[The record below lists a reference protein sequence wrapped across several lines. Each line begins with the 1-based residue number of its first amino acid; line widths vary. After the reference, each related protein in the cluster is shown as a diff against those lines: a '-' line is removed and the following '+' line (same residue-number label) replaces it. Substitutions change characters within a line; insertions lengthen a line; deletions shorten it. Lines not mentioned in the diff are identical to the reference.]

1 MSFFND
7 FHVNKVML
15 TNPQGIRK
23 TLPNRLACYFCYT
36 KSNTMKFFF
45 LLIITALLFSCGNNS
60 GSGAK
65 MFCDTTCQK
74 DTIKFIKED
83 HRLKPYIYISAANC
97 LPDSMIWSYSGL
109 GTNRKLSF
117 DDFGGHKFNVNQSY
131 MSCYF
136 NDTSYAWLLFNDCS
150 NGRGYFAKIPFNK
163 SQNIQ
168 RKSSALNKFDPKF
181 AVADGLV
188 AHTDK
193 GNIFVEEMATGKTAM
208 MTFGN
213 MLADL
218 DYDAMHEFIDSVNIT
233 PTHIWAKILRGKN
246 WEIVEKD
253 ITLEEKKR

>member
-1 MSFFND
+1 
-7 FHVNKVML
+7 
-15 TNPQGIRK
+15 
-23 TLPNRLACYFCYT
+23 
-36 KSNTMKFFF
+36 MK
-45 LLIITALLFSCGNNS
+45 ALLLLAIPVIFFTSCGNS

-74 DTIKFIKED
+74 DTIKFVDEQ
-83 HRLKPYIYISAANC
+83 HELRPYIYISAANC
-97 LPDSMIWSYSGL
+97 LPDSVIWSYSGL

-117 DDFGGHKFNVNQSY
+117 DDFGGHKFNLNSSY

-163 SQNIQ
+163 SQSIR

-181 AVADGLV
+181 SVADGLV
-188 AHTDK
+188 AYTDK
-193 GNIFVEEMATGKTAM
+193 GNVFVEDMATGKQAM
-208 MTFGN
+208 MTFGK

-233 PTHIWAKILRGKN
+233 PTRIWARVLMDKN
-246 WEIVEKD
+246 WIPIEKN
-253 ITLEEKKR
+253 ITLQ